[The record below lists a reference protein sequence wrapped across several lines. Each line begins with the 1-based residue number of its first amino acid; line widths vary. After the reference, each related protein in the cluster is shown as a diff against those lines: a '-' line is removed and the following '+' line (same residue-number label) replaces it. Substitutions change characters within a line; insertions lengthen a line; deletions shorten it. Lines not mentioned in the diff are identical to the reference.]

1 MLKRKEVDEGLVEHT
16 KKLAKQRDVYEAIQE
31 AKAIL
36 KKQQDKAKLAKSKS
50 KLMEEHAIALS
61 KVDIETNKFI
71 DNAEQQTVRSIGK
84 VS

>member
-36 KKQQDKAKLAKSKS
+36 KK
-50 KLMEEHAIALS
+50 
-61 KVDIETNKFI
+61 
-71 DNAEQQTVRSIGK
+71 
-84 VS
+84 